1 MPRVSI
7 FPIALM
13 IAFAF
18 IGCGDSN
25 TNVNQNSGVP
35 VDSAPFTQEIN
46 SDPSQPS
53 RPIESKIKLKDGEG
67 GTAFSVKR
75 REDGFEL
82 RDKAE
87 RTIITFHLIDNRL
100 KIKTLDGSE
109 VGDVTFSNQ
118 KFKIQDATKP
128 EQFWNFRMQID
139 GDWKLEDQDD
149 QLLGKI
155 KTLDGSEV
163 GDVTFSNQKFKIQDA
178 TKPEQ
183 FWNFRMQIDGDWKL
197 EDQDDQ
203 LLGKIKKRDYGYEIE
218 DPTGR
223 SLYKSKLKD
232 GKHSLRDHS
241 DKTLYYTK
249 DTATPLAIACMGFD
263 VLKPHIKAALMTM
276 VLESDQQ

>member
-25 TNVNQNSGVP
+25 TNVNKNSGVP

-155 KTLDGSEV
+155 K
-163 GDVTFSNQKFKIQDA
+163 
-178 TKPEQ
+178 
-183 FWNFRMQIDGDWKL
+183 
-197 EDQDDQ
+197 
-203 LLGKIKKRDYGYEIE
+203 KRDYGYEIE

-223 SLYKSKLKD
+223 SLYKSKLTD